1 MLKNWACVW
10 SSGASIGEH
19 KLTDTITNQLYT
31 LRVFP
36 AMWTSDKRIKEPMPR
51 GNHMSSHRV
60 HLSNARPTIDLLLGK
75 DVLWKAEN
83 YLAKTMGVGMSELL
97 LGHIVKN
104 ISCLVQRE
112 VFQGIFFQILH
123 GFNHFLIA
131 VSQLLGGGGAYPRRP
146 HVCMYVNLSAVV
158 QSNQIL
164 KPMVV
169 KIDKEL
175 TYLNPYFFYLPCTL
189 LIHLIS

>member
-1 MLKNWACVW
+1 
-10 SSGASIGEH
+10 
-19 KLTDTITNQLYT
+19 
-31 LRVFP
+31 
-36 AMWTSDKRIKEPMPR
+36 
-51 GNHMSSHRV
+51 
-60 HLSNARPTIDLLLGK
+60 
-75 DVLWKAEN
+75 
-83 YLAKTMGVGMSELL
+83 MGVGMSELL

-175 TYLNPYFFYLPCTL
+175 NKLVYTICENFNDIMKFWGGGGLSPRFCTQL
-189 LIHLIS
+189 LHCKSIRILMTLEAERSRSRMTGMGVGTSKLLTGHTVQNVSRLVQEKGL